1 MGITSAQSYM
11 YVPFQD
17 NQFDPFII
25 WLIPNPLWVLLLFAA
40 EADVYIQNSS
50 TTGPTFPVSV
60 VDFSYCAIY
69 SAATDSD
76 KIRTSG
82 GKKSVLF
89 SAALSLCRRPETLSK
104 TLRSAFKFRFLL
116 SKKFVVGKTPEE
128 GLYSCF
134 YGMINSNSQNF
145 LSRVLKELIEHKTVN
160 KVWCNS

>member
-1 MGITSAQSYM
+1 M

-25 WLIPNPLWVLLLFAA
+25 WLIPNPLWVF
-40 EADVYIQNSS
+40 
-50 TTGPTFPVSV
+50 FV
-60 VDFSYCAIY
+60 VVVVCCWSRCVHSKFLYHWSNVP
-69 SAATDSD
+69 SF
-76 KIRTSG
+76 TSG
-82 GKKSVLF
+82 FFLLCHLFCYYRFRQTQDFWGKKKSVLF
-89 SAALSLCRRPETLSK
+89 SAALSLCRRPVTLSK
-104 TLRSAFKFRFLL
+104 THRSALKFRFLL

-145 LSRVLKELIEHKTVN
+145 LSWVLKELIEHKTVN